1 MKKRVTWGG
10 VLILLLV
17 SLVGFGLIINWTNG
31 LQEFDMSRPLNEDNL
46 YSADLLELKSGN
58 PGDGVAFNVN
68 DNGSFKVKGKADA
81 NVSYKIADITLDQ
94 GTYTI
99 TALEGASKGGA
110 CVEID
115 MLGST
120 YHADFT
126 DNTIIVVEDDT
137 TITLTLKISEGTEIN
152 ATIYPVIVEGNEAAD
167 YFA

>member
-46 YSADLLELKSGN
+46 YNADLLELESGN
-58 PGDGVAFNVN
+58 PGDGVTISVN
-68 DNGSFKVKGKADA
+68 DNGSFKVKGKADSDI
-81 NVSYKIADITLDQ
+81 SYPIAEITLDK

-110 CVEID
+110 YVMTTIA
-115 MLGST
+115 GT
-120 YHADFT
+120 VVYADFT
-126 DNTIIVVEDDT
+126 GNTFTVDSET
-137 TITLTLKISEGTEIN
+137 TVNLVLKIAEGTEIN
-152 ATIYPVIVEGNEAAD
+152 ATVYPVIVEGDEAAD

>member
-10 VLILLLV
+10 VLILLLI
-17 SLVGFGLIINWTNG
+17 SLVGFGFIINWTNG

-46 YSADLLELKSGN
+46 YTAELLEIESGN
-58 PGDGVAFNVN
+58 PGDGVTVNVN
-68 DNGSFKVKGKADA
+68 DNGSFKVKGKADSDI
-81 NVSYKIADITLDQ
+81 SYKIAEITLDQ

-99 TALEGASKGGA
+99 TALEGSSKGGA
-110 CVEID
+110 CVEIE

-137 TITLTLKISEGTEIN
+137 TITLTLKITEHFN
-152 ATIYPVIVEGNEAAD
+152 FNTCAALT
-167 YFA
+167 